1 MTNPSFSNNNPTGGA
16 IHVQLHYDHL
26 SGTAHA
32 WSTVF
37 DGVLPSRYPNREA
50 AADAARTVIARIIS
64 KDDPKKPM
72 RDIRI
77 WLR

>member
-1 MTNPSFSNNNPTGGA
+1 MTYPSFSNNPSGDA
-16 IHVQLHYDHL
+16 IYVQLHYDHL

-37 DGVLPSRYPNREA
+37 DGVLPSRCYPTREA
-50 AADAARTVIARIIS
+50 AADAARTVIATIIS
-64 KDDPKKPM
+64 KDDATAPR